1 MGSAMNVMEVRAAGE
16 TPVTLGEAVTSVNQL
31 ITIKAA
37 DGEAYVATDAAG
49 QVVAGINGDVGSE
62 GDVIVVKKGEWIL
75 ENDTVAPVTAAYIG
89 KKCYFKDSRTVTIS
103 TGSHSLIAGTVV
115 GLYTYG
121 VKVDVGVDTSAT
133 PSS

>member
-31 ITIKAA
+31 ITMKSDA
-37 DGEAYVATDAAG
+37 EAYVATDAAG
-49 QVVAGINGDVGSE
+49 QVVVGINSDVGAE

-89 KKCYFKDSRTVTIS
+89 KPVYFKDSRTVTIS

>member
-31 ITIKAA
+31 ITMKSDA
-37 DGEAYVATDAAG
+37 EAYVATDAAG
-49 QVVAGINGDVGSE
+49 QVVVGINADVGAE

-121 VKVDVGVDTSAT
+121 VKVDIGVDTSAT